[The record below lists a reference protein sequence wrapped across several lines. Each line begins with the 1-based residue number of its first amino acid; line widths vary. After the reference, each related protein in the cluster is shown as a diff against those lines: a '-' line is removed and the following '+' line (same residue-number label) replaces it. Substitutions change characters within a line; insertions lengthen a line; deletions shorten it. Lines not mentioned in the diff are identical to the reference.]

1 MGCGTGTM
9 RIILFICNTIVWLI
23 GVALFATG
31 LYLFLSGKNYEKLV
45 DGSVFSAS
53 IIIIVVGFL
62 IALIGFL
69 GCFGAAKKS
78 GGMLL
83 LYGILLLII
92 ITIQILG
99 GVVSFVFSKQVSEF
113 VKEGL
118 ELSLASY
125 GGSNETHKAFTSGVD
140 YVQEHLECCGMYGYQ
155 DYRNVSAATY
165 WTTVMA
171 KSKDVP
177 DTCCKVQSTDC
188 GKGLFTNSTTEGIY
202 TVGCLEH
209 LKDTVQENLQIMG
222 YCALVFIV
230 VELINFAAALLLRN
244 RYKKH

>member
-1 MGCGTGTM
+1 MGIGTGAM
-9 RIILFICNTIVWLI
+9 RIILFICNTFVWLI
-23 GVALFATG
+23 GVALFSTG

-92 ITIQILG
+92 ITIQIVG
-99 GVVSFVFSKQVSEF
+99 GVVSFVFSKQVKDF

-118 ELSLASY
+118 ELSLAAY
-125 GGSNETHKAFTSGVD
+125 GGTNETHEAFTNGVD

-155 DYRNVSAATY
+155 DYRNVSAASY
-165 WTTVMA
+165 WVGSMKKQA
-171 KSKDVP
+171 DVP
-177 DTCCKVQSTDC
+177 DTCCKMKSTDC
-188 GKGLFTNSTTEGIY
+188 GKGLFTNATTDGIY
-202 TVGCLEH
+202 LVGCLDH
-209 LKDTVQENLQIMG
+209 LKDTVTENLQILG
-222 YCALVFIV
+222 YSALIFVLVEV
-230 VELINFAAALLLRN
+230 VNFAAALLLRR

>member
-1 MGCGTGTM
+1 MGCGTGTI

-118 ELSLASY
+118 ELSLWPRTVEAMRHIKHS
-125 GGSNETHKAFTSGVD
+125 
-140 YVQEHLECCGMYGYQ
+140 HLG
-155 DYRNVSAATY
+155 
-165 WTTVMA
+165 WTTFR
-171 KSKDVP
+171 SIW
-177 DTCCKVQSTDC
+177 S
-188 GKGLFTNSTTEGIY
+188 
-202 TVGCLEH
+202 
-209 LKDTVQENLQIMG
+209 
-222 YCALVFIV
+222 V
-230 VELINFAAALLLRN
+230 VECTVTRITGTCQQPPTGPQSWLSQRMCRILVVKYRVLTVVRVCLQTALLRGSTQWVVLN
-244 RYKKH
+244 I